1 MINVLCIPFLKSVEV
16 QVGKFCN
23 LKNRILLVF
32 CEPGAE
38 YYFCNF
44 HNC

>member
-23 LKNRILLVF
+23 LQDFVVF
-32 CEPGAE
+32 CELEAE
-38 YYFCNF
+38 Y
-44 HNC
+44 